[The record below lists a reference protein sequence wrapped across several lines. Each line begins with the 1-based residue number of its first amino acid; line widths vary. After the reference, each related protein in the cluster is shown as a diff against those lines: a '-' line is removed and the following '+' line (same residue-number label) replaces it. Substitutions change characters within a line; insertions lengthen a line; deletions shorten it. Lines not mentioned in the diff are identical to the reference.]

1 MLQAL
6 LSLPETWALRCGVL
20 FLGRVALFAGEK
32 SDVVYRVN
40 CEECSSYYVGEAS
53 KRLMTRMQEHNPAV
67 RRHDTNSHICVHMSE
82 TGHVVDFKEAKV
94 QTQAKSKGSRLV
106 QEAWLSGPNALN
118 R

>member
-1 MLQAL
+1 M
-6 LSLPETWALRCGVL
+6 
-20 FLGRVALFAGEK
+20 
-32 SDVVYRVN
+32 VYRVN

-53 KRLMTRMQEHNPAV
+53 KRLMTRMQEHNPAD
-67 RRHDTNSHICVHMSE
+67 RRHDTNSHIWVHMS
-82 TGHVVDFKEAKV
+82 GHIVDFKKAKV